1 MQVFDTKTDV
11 EHFAKSVSFDAI
23 ATQIEGVDSEGVRA

>member
-1 MQVFDTKTDV
+1 MKVFDTKTNV

-23 ATQIEGVDSEGVRA
+23 VTQIEGVDSEGVSA